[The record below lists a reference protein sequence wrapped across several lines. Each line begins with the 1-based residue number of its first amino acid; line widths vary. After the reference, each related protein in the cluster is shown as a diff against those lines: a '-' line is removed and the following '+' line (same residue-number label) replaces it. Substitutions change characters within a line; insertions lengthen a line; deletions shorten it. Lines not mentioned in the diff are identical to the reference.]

1 LWLVVTGGIDSQL
14 IGGSQT
20 IMIIE
25 IGIVTCIYGLIS
37 IIILVK
43 GVAGDWVGNVVY
55 QSSDEW
61 MKSYQD
67 KLFDVLKRGRT
78 EYADMCENYKTQ
90 LIIQCQDVG

>member
-1 LWLVVTGGIDSQL
+1 
-14 IGGSQT
+14 
-20 IMIIE
+20 
-25 IGIVTCIYGLIS
+25 
-37 IIILVK
+37 
-43 GVAGDWVGNVVY
+43 VAGDWVGNVVY